1 MKLADFLSKAKTT
14 GHHRYRLTGE
24 ARGTEI
30 ARGLLVDVDEN
41 DLEALARGDCAHL
54 PRDTTNAYTLVAED
68 NDGAKVTRFT
78 IRAPG
83 GASPDDKEHR
93 VDVASSGNMGAV
105 VAHLTKLIVEQH
117 KATMTLVGKVID
129 RQIAEDSELGKL
141 RRQQAKRG
149 DIEIQA
155 QVSSAQTARDKER
168 RAASAKRWDMV
179 LGYLPPL
186 VARLAPGA
194 GAPVALAQFRQSIT
208 DDQLG
213 KLGDILGAV
222 RLAKLMTL
230 ESVEQV
236 GELFLT

>member
-141 RRQQAKRG
+141 RRQQANAVVAARSRISTG
-149 DIEIQA
+149 AWRRWRPSSRQA
-155 QVSSAQTARDKER
+155 APMTAR
-168 RAASAKRWDMV
+168 RASGSGSFHM
-179 LGYLPPL
+179 P
-186 VARLAPGA
+186 
-194 GAPVALAQFRQSIT
+194 T
-208 DDQLG
+208 
-213 KLGDILGAV
+213 
-222 RLAKLMTL
+222 
-230 ESVEQV
+230 
-236 GELFLT
+236 